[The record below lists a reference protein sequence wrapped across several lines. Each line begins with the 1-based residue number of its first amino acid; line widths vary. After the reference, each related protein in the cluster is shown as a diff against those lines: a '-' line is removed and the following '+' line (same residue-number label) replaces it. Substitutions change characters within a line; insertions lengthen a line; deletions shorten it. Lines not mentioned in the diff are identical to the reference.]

1 MGLLKRRRYSENTIR
16 TYKHYFSGFINHF
29 TGLELNELGEDH
41 IRKYQDYLVNVK
53 KVSIST
59 QNQAIN
65 SIKFYFEHVLGGER
79 KTYYVEKPRKE
90 KKLPEVL
97 SEREI
102 GSMIAHVDNIKHKT
116 IIVVLYSSG
125 IRGGVYISNKKGAT
139 FQLKSIPLI
148 TN

>member
-1 MGLLKRRRYSENTIR
+1 LCFLLDHQKRF
-16 TYKHYFSGFINHF
+16 H
-29 TGLELNELGEDH
+29 LL
-41 IRKYQDYLVNVK
+41 
-53 KVSIST
+53 
-59 QNQAIN
+59 
-65 SIKFYFEHVLGGER
+65 YFEHVLGGER

-125 IRGGVYISNKKGAT
+125 IRGGGVCRRKERL
-139 FQLKSIPLI
+139 LKTCREVRRFLAQNQVRAYLSSIRRNSQWRKEKVVEVLPKAAFPARSTAI
-148 TN
+148 IPI